1 LLGLGPVHQELLQ
14 PDLGQR
20 VVEQRLDSLG
30 RAGADVGADAGG
42 LDDMDRPADTGDQG
56 RLRAEI
62 QYAVKLLGKATDQVV
77 ILAKAKSDDEVAA
90 RELPTSPAENEE
102 NFYT

>member
-1 LLGLGPVHQELLQ
+1 MVQRTPDWKQNFMLITGELHECVQ
-14 PDLGQR
+14 WMR
-20 VVEQRLDSLG
+20 E
-30 RAGADVGADAGG
+30 A
-42 LDDMDRPADTGDQG
+42 ADTGDQG

-62 QYAVKLLGKATDQVV
+62 KYAVKLLGKATDQVV
-77 ILAKAKSDDEVAA
+77 ILAKAKKDDEVAA

>member
-1 LLGLGPVHQELLQ
+1 MAQRTTDWKENFMLITGELHECVQ
-14 PDLGQR
+14 WMR
-20 VVEQRLDSLG
+20 E
-30 RAGADVGADAGG
+30 A
-42 LDDMDRPADTGDQG
+42 ADTGDQG

-62 QYAVKLLGKATDQVV
+62 RYAVKLLGKATDQVV
-77 ILAKAKSDDEVAA
+77 ILAKAKKDDEVAA

>member
-1 LLGLGPVHQELLQ
+1 MAQRTPDWKQNFMLITGELHECVQ
-14 PDLGQR
+14 WMR
-20 VVEQRLDSLG
+20 E
-30 RAGADVGADAGG
+30 A
-42 LDDMDRPADTGDQG
+42 ADTGDQG

-62 QYAVKLLGKATDQVV
+62 RYAVKLLGKATDQVV
-77 ILAKAKSDDEVAA
+77 ILAKAKKDDEVAA

>member
-1 LLGLGPVHQELLQ
+1 MVQRKPDWKQNFMLITGELHECVQ
-14 PDLGQR
+14 WMR
-20 VVEQRLDSLG
+20 E
-30 RAGADVGADAGG
+30 A
-42 LDDMDRPADTGDQG
+42 ADTGDQG

-62 QYAVKLLGKATDQVV
+62 RYAVKLLGKATDQVV
-77 ILAKAKSDDEVAA
+77 ILAKAKKDDEVAA

>member
-1 LLGLGPVHQELLQ
+1 MAQRTTDWKENFMLITGELHETVQ
-14 PDLGQR
+14 WMR
-20 VVEQRLDSLG
+20 EAAEV
-30 RAGADVGADAGG
+30 
-42 LDDMDRPADTGDQG
+42 GDQT

-77 ILAKAKSDDEVAA
+77 ILAKAKPGATVTLDDEVAA

>member
-1 LLGLGPVHQELLQ
+1 MVQRTTDWKQNFMLITGELHECVQ
-14 PDLGQR
+14 WMR
-20 VVEQRLDSLG
+20 E
-30 RAGADVGADAGG
+30 A
-42 LDDMDRPADTGDQG
+42 ADTGDQG

>member
-1 LLGLGPVHQELLQ
+1 MVQRTPDWKQNFMLITGELHECVQ
-14 PDLGQR
+14 WMR
-20 VVEQRLDSLG
+20 E
-30 RAGADVGADAGG
+30 A
-42 LDDMDRPADTGDQG
+42 ADTGDQG

-77 ILAKAKSDDEVAA
+77 ILTKAKKDDEVAA

>member
-1 LLGLGPVHQELLQ
+1 MVQRTTDWKENFMLITGELHECVQ
-14 PDLGQR
+14 WMR
-20 VVEQRLDSLG
+20 E
-30 RAGADVGADAGG
+30 A
-42 LDDMDRPADTGDQG
+42 ADTGDQG

-62 QYAVKLLGKATDQVV
+62 RYAVKLLGKATDQVV
-77 ILAKAKSDDEVAA
+77 ILAKAKKDDEVAA

>member
-1 LLGLGPVHQELLQ
+1 MAQRTPDWKQNFMLITGELHECVQ
-14 PDLGQR
+14 WMR
-20 VVEQRLDSLG
+20 E
-30 RAGADVGADAGG
+30 A
-42 LDDMDRPADTGDQG
+42 ADTGDQG

-62 QYAVKLLGKATDQVV
+62 KYAVKLLGKATDQVV
-77 ILAKAKSDDEVAA
+77 ILAKAKKDDEVAA

>member
-1 LLGLGPVHQELLQ
+1 MVQRTPDWKQNFMLITGELHECVQ
-14 PDLGQR
+14 WMR
-20 VVEQRLDSLG
+20 E
-30 RAGADVGADAGG
+30 A
-42 LDDMDRPADTGDQG
+42 ADTGDQG

-62 QYAVKLLGKATDQVV
+62 RYAVKLLGKATDQVV
-77 ILAKAKSDDEVAA
+77 ILAKAKKDDEVAA

>member
-1 LLGLGPVHQELLQ
+1 MVQRTTDWKQNFMLITGELHECVQ
-14 PDLGQR
+14 WMR
-20 VVEQRLDSLG
+20 E
-30 RAGADVGADAGG
+30 A
-42 LDDMDRPADTGDQG
+42 ADTGDQG

-62 QYAVKLLGKATDQVV
+62 KYAVKLLGKATDQVV
-77 ILAKAKSDDEVAA
+77 ILAKAKKDDEVAA